1 MRKHIAIILFIA
13 VVDISPSSVSAQS
26 FGQYLIFVR
35 EKAIEAGISES
46 IINREFFELEPDPRV
61 LALDR
66 KQPEFVQTTEDYLK
80 ARLSDNRIRDGR
92 KLRRLYNE
100 DLLAVERSYQ
110 VDANYIVAFWGL
122 ETNYGRY
129 QGNYSVIRSLATLG
143 HDPRRHSFF
152 TRELLSA
159 LKILEQGHVES
170 RSFVGAWAGA
180 MGQSQF
186 MPSSFF
192 GYAQDFDGDGKKD
205 IWNSELD
212 VFASIANYLNKN
224 GWVYSELWGKRVKVQ
239 KEIYDLFPPKA
250 GESGCRAS
258 NHHSAKLPLE
268 NWKNLGID
276 SGRLTKGKKYA
287 LLRLSD
293 APDQTYLVG
302 SNFGTIL
309 QYNCANKYAV
319 SVGLLADQLAEI

>member
-13 VVDISPSSVSAQS
+13 AVDISLSSVSAQS
-26 FGQYLIFVR
+26 FQEYLNFVR
-35 EKAIEAGISES
+35 EKAMGAGISES
-46 IINREFFELEPDPRV
+46 IINREFHDLKPDPRV

-80 ARLSDNRIRDGR
+80 ARLSDNRISDGR
-92 KLRRLYNE
+92 KLRKLYNE

-110 VDANYIVAFWGL
+110 VDANYIIAFWGL

-159 LKILEQGHVES
+159 LKILEQGHVKS
-170 RSFVGAWAGA
+170 RFFVGAWAGA

-192 GYAQDFDGDGKKD
+192 DYAQDFDGDGKKD

-212 VFASIANYLNKN
+212 VFASIANYLHKN
-224 GWVYSELWGKRVKVQ
+224 GWVYSELWGKRIKVE
-239 KEIYDLFPPKA
+239 KEIYDLFPPKS
-250 GESGCRAS
+250 GESGCRAL

-276 SGRLTKGKKYA
+276 SGKLAMGKTYA

-302 SNFGTIL
+302 SNFETIL

-319 SVGLLADQLAEI
+319 SVGLLADHLAEI